1 MRYHTRKI
9 VKPEDLNPNNTL
21 FGGRVLE
28 WIDEEA
34 ALYSVIQLE
43 NKRVVTKFMSE
54 INFVSSAVQGDIVEI
69 GMDVVKF
76 GKSSLILKCEVRNK
90 LTRKTIIKVENITM
104 VNLGSDGKPAP
115 HGKTEIEFVK
125 DRLNQQST

>member
-34 ALYSVIQLE
+34 ALCSVIQLE

-104 VNLGSDGKPAP
+104 VNLGPDGKPAP

-125 DRLNQQST
+125 DRLNQ

>member
-1 MRYHTRKI
+1 MRYHTRKV
-9 VKPEDLNPNNTL
+9 VKPGDLNPNETL
-21 FGGRVLE
+21 FGGRLLE

-34 ALYSVIQLE
+34 ALYGVIQLE

-76 GKSSLILKCEVRNK
+76 GNTSLVLKCTVRNK
-90 LTRKTIIKVENITM
+90 LTRKTIINVENITL
-104 VNLGSDGKPAP
+104 VNLDENGRPTP
-115 HGKTEIEFVK
+115 HGKTKIEYVK
-125 DRLNQQST
+125 DRLAQD